1 MAGHAGGDFDR
12 QAELEERLRQAP
24 GPAARS
30 EAMPGA
36 EGPTPSRWT
45 LDTIRATFDWL
56 TRYSL
61 SGIWRVLRR
70 WGIQW
75 RSGRT
80 QPFSP
85 DPDYAAKQAY
95 LLDCLRQAARHPER
109 MVLLFMDE
117 MGFFRW
123 PDPGPDW
130 MPIAPQPPLQAPC
143 ADNNRQWR
151 VIGVL
156 NALTGQVNYLDNYIV
171 GRRIVGEMY
180 NHIDRLYPAAEHI
193 FVVQDNWSIH
203 SHADVL
209 AVLADCPRIE
219 PVWLPTYAH
228 WLNPIEKL
236 WRWLRQAVLRMHRW
250 AVDWVELL
258 GRVHA
263 FFDQF
268 AYGSQD
274 LLRYVGLLGQGQL
287 AQAIRLT

>member
-1 MAGHAGGDFDR
+1 MAVHARGDLDR
-12 QAELEERLRQAP
+12 RAELVEGLRQAP
-24 GPAARS
+24 GVAARLV
-30 EAMPGA
+30 AMSDA
-36 EGPTPSRWT
+36 TGPIPSRWT
-45 LDTIRATFDWL
+45 LTTIRATFGWL
-56 TRYSL
+56 TGYSL
-61 SGIWRVLRR
+61 SGVWRVVRR
-70 WGIQW
+70 ADIRL
-75 RSGRT
+75 RSGRP
-80 QPFSP
+80 QQFSP
-85 DPDYAAKQAY
+85 DPNYATKQAY
-95 LLDCLRQAARHPER
+95 LLDCLHQAARQPEQI
-109 MVLLFMDE
+109 VLLFMDE

-130 MPIAPQPPLQAPC
+130 MPAAPQPPIQVPC
-143 ADNNRQWR
+143 ANNNRQWR

-180 NHIDRLYPAAEHI
+180 EYIDRLYPTADHI

-203 SHADVL
+203 SHPDVL
-209 AVLADCPRIE
+209 ARLTEQPRIQ

-250 AVDWVELL
+250 ANDWLELL

-268 AYGSQD
+268 AHGSQD
-274 LLRYVGLLGQGQL
+274 LLRYVGLLGQGTL
-287 AQAIRLT
+287 AQSIHRA